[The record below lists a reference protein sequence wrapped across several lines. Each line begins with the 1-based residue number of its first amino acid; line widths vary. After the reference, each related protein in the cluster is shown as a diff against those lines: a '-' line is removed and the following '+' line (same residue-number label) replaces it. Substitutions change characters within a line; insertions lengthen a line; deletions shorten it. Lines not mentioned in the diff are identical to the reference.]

1 MIRLWI
7 SRESSISIREQ
18 LSSQLLLGILSRRL
32 APGEKL
38 PSVRELA
45 RRLDIHGN
53 TVQGIYRDLAKR
65 GWLQARPGSG
75 VFVVELRQPI
85 SEAGI
90 DDLVSSWILEAET
103 KGYSV
108 ADIQAAFE
116 RQSQP
121 VEPQQFIVVDP
132 DPELARVLAAEL
144 SEAIGQPVS
153 SATCGQAALGFAP
166 DTCVIATQGHATEV
180 AASIGNTPL
189 RLIQLRSMQDVLKG
203 RQRPPFPILIAIVSR
218 SKSIL
223 AWASTLLSAL
233 GFEPENVLFRNPMD
247 KSRNGI

>member
-132 DPELARVLAAEL
+132 DPELA
-144 SEAIGQPVS
+144 S